1 MDNNSEYKIQLYT
14 TSLMLLIA
22 SADNNLENEELD
34 IIKNHLIKIFDI
46 DEVSYKKLIKDG
58 YNTIK
63 ESTDIYELGSFIN
76 ASLNNQEKIELL
88 LCIFEVAYSDKDFHF
103 MERHQINQIVNIL
116 NINKDKALK
125 AKKEILSKLL

>member
-14 TSLMLLIA
+14 TSLILMIA

-34 IIKNHLIKIFDI
+34 IIKNHLIKFFDI

-88 LCIFEVAYSDKDFHF
+88 LCIFEVAYSDKNFHF
-103 MERHQINQIVNIL
+103 MERHQINQMANIL
-116 NINKDKALK
+116 NINKDKILK
-125 AKKEILSKLL
+125 AKKEVLSNLL

>member
-1 MDNNSEYKIQLYT
+1 M
-14 TSLMLLIA
+14 
-22 SADNNLENEELD
+22 ENPINTYGRSKFEGELAIRS